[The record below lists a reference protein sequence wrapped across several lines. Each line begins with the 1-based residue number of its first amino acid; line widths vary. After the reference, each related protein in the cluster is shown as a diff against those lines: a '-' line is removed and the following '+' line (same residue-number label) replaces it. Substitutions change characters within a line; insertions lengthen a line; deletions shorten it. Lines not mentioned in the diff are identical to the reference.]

1 MPRVWPALLI
11 VHVAWSAHLVVS
23 YYLAWAACG
32 AGDDW
37 RLAAL
42 RHLTTLIALGM
53 ALAASWQAYRVSQSA
68 VGTIGERREQHE
80 AVLEHVLLARMT
92 IVLSAIYL
100 FAIVMAGSANLFF
113 DACV

>member
-23 YYLAWAACG
+23 YFLAWAACG
-32 AGDDW
+32 VDGDW

-42 RHLTTLIALGM
+42 RHLTTVIALGM
-53 ALAASWQAYRVSQSA
+53 TLAAWWQAYRASQSA
-68 VGTIGERREQHE
+68 AGMIGERHEQHE
-80 AVLEHVLLARMT
+80 TVFENVFLARVT

-100 FAIVMAGSANLFF
+100 LAILLAGSANLVFN
-113 DACV
+113 ACV

>member
-23 YYLAWAACG
+23 YFLAWAACG
-32 AGDDW
+32 VDGDW

-42 RHLTTLIALGM
+42 RHLTTVIALGM
-53 ALAASWQAYRVSQSA
+53 TLAAWWQAYRASQSA
-68 VGTIGERREQHE
+68 AGTIGERREQHE
-80 AVLEHVLLARMT
+80 TVFEHVFLARVT

-100 FAIVMAGSANLFF
+100 FAILMAGSANLFF